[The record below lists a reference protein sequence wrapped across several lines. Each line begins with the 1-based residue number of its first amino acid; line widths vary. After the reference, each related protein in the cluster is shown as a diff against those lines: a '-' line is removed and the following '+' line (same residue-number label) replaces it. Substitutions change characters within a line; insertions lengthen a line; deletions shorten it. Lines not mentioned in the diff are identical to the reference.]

1 MRGSTYAPK
10 HSRVPPAAC
19 LTAPGRLAG
28 VATQFGVPQ
37 ATDLLNETSR
47 GVSNMADMLGG
58 QVRQGWGC
66 RGAGCVLGVV
76 R

>member
-1 MRGSTYAPK
+1 M
-10 HSRVPPAAC
+10 
-19 LTAPGRLAG
+19 
-28 VATQFGVPQ
+28 ATQFGVPQ